1 MYETRVIIEKPIELV
16 YIGAGLGIICH
27 YVSLLFLFI
36 MIDDDKTYKKLFIKD
51 WIIQTQLFL

>member
-1 MYETRVIIEKPIELV
+1 
-16 YIGAGLGIICH
+16 
-27 YVSLLFLFI
+27 